1 MGDEVRFAS
10 VGLARWKP
18 CASAVS
24 NRVRRLHHLRRLR
37 WQRPPAIFLDA
48 NRDRLVALRIEVLK
62 NRRRRRERDFVLAGP
77 AAVDHADPQFFHA
90 TKLSTTE
97 DAGDTGEQSCTS

>member
-48 NRDRLVALRIEVLK
+48 NRDRLEAPPIQGLK
-62 NRRRRRERDFVLAGP
+62 NPRPPPQPDLVVARTAAQDHPPPQGFP
-77 AAVDHADPQFFHA
+77 ASKPPTADEA
-90 TKLSTTE
+90 T
-97 DAGDTGEQSCTS
+97 DT